1 MVRGMS
7 LCLAG
12 AAAIAVFLLPTA
24 KAGAAS
30 TDAAPIA
37 AWLTQADD
45 AWPDDTS
52 RFQGIL
58 AQLHQHEG
66 QLSALQRWHLRL
78 LDTRLPIDKGDYAK
92 AAPTLQDIIDHSDDM
107 SLSVRA
113 TAALIQDKFLSRDYV
128 GAYALANTLMAELPE
143 VDNPQARL
151 EGMSRVVQVLNRQA
165 VGQYDLAL
173 DYARQMK
180 VLFPSGKGQCY
191 AHVLETQSLL
201 YAGKAISTDPA
212 FQAAIDACLAAG
224 ESHQSTALRL
234 DLASQMVE
242 EGRANQAI
250 ALLHSMAPEIQGSG
264 YMPYLASLPVTL
276 AQAYLGLG
284 DAAKARKFALDS
296 IAITGPDSPLWTLQA
311 AYRVLYQTE
320 KKAGHEAAA
329 LAYYEKYVA
338 QKTAALDNAKAIA
351 LAYQTVRQQ
360 VMSEKMRSDAL
371 GKENRILQL
380 RQDLAS
386 QAQKSS
392 RLFNA
397 LLLAVIA
404 FFVLAMLWLW
414 RSWRRF
420 RWMARHDGLT
430 RAYNREHFFAEAG
443 RTLRQLHKARVDA
456 CLVVL
461 DLDHFKRINDT
472 YGHAA
477 GDQVLRSAAMIVGR
491 ELRPTDLIGR
501 LGGEEFG
508 ILLPGCSCEQGSEVA
523 NRIRHALATTP
534 VTLDSHDAVM
544 VSASLGLACATK
556 SSYMLRLLLIDADA
570 ALYRAKE
577 GGRNQVVVDTRAE
590 VPPVGASDDSKLPL
604 SV

>member
-1 MVRGMS
+1 MP

-12 AAAIAVFLLPTA
+12 AAAMAVFLLCTA
-24 KAGAAS
+24 KAGVAS
-30 TDAAPIA
+30 TDAAPVA

-52 RFQGIL
+52 RFQRVL

-66 QLSALQRWHLRL
+66 QLNATQHWHLRL
-78 LDTRLPIDKGDYAK
+78 LDTRLPVDNGDYAK
-92 AAPTLQDIIDHSDDM
+92 VEPALYDIIDHSGDV

-113 TAALIQDKFLSRDYV
+113 MAALIRGKFFNRDYV
-128 GAYALANTLMAELPE
+128 SAYALANTLMAKLPE
-143 VDNPQARL
+143 GADSQARL
-151 EGMSRVVQVLNRQA
+151 EGMDEVIRMLNQEA

-180 VLFPSGKGQCY
+180 ALLPSSRGQCH
-191 AHVLETQSLL
+191 AKALETQSLL
-201 YAGKAISTDPA
+201 YAGKLTSTDPS
-212 FQAAIDACLAAG
+212 FHAAIGACLEAG
-224 ESHQSTALRL
+224 ESRQAVALRL
-234 DLASQMVE
+234 DLASEMID
-242 EGRANQAI
+242 EGHANQAI
-250 ALLHSMAPEIQGSG
+250 ALLHSITPEIQDTG
-264 YMPYLASLPVTL
+264 YKAYLASLPVTL
-276 AQAYLGLG
+276 AQAYLSLG

-296 IAITGPDSPLWTLQA
+296 IAITGPDSPLWTVQA
-311 AYRVLYQTE
+311 AYDVLYQAE
-320 KKAGHEAAA
+320 KKEGHDSAA
-329 LAYYEKYVA
+329 LSYYEKYGA
-338 QKTAALDNAKAIA
+338 QKTAAMDNARAIA

-360 VMSEKMRSDAL
+360 VLSEKMKLDAL
-371 GKENRILQL
+371 GKENKILQL
-380 RQDLAS
+380 SQDLAS

-397 LLLAVIA
+397 LLLAVLA

-430 RAYNREHFFAEAG
+430 RAYNREHFFVEAG
-443 RTLRQLHKARVDA
+443 RTLRQLHKAKVDA

-477 GDQVLRSAAMIVGR
+477 GDQVLRSAAMIIGR
-491 ELRPTDLIGR
+491 ELRPTDLLGR

-508 ILLPGCSCEQGSEVA
+508 ILILGCSREQGLEVA
-523 NRIRHALATTP
+523 NRIRNALANTP
-534 VTLDSHDAVM
+534 VTLDSQVTVM
-544 VSASLGLACATK
+544 VSASLGLACAAS
-556 SSYMLRLLLIDADA
+556 SSYMLRVLLVDADA

-590 VPPVGASDDSKLPL
+590 APPDATPDDRQLPL
-604 SV
+604 RV